1 MPGSEYRLEMHN
13 ISKHFSGVKALSD
26 VSFFVKPGENHALAG
41 ENGAGKSTLIKVLS
55 GMHAPDTGEIYIN
68 GENAHINNTKDGL
81 ERGVSVIYQEFVLVP
96 HLSIMENIFLDEFRN
111 QHKIVNWKVLRERA
125 GALLSQLGFGNLHP
139 DTIVGTL
146 TVAYQQVVEICKA
159 LSRNSSIL
167 VLDEPTAVLTTGE
180 IERLFGILE
189 DLKKKGMSI
198 IYITHRLNEIF
209 RISDRI
215 TVLKDGGFVKTVEK
229 SEVNE
234 EELVNLMIGRTL
246 ETYFPPRPETKPGD
260 TVLEVEHIKAG
271 IQVKDVSFK
280 IREGELLGLTGLVG
294 AGRTEAVR
302 AIMGFDKLDGGTVK
316 VYGKEVSLKSPMHSY
331 KLKVGL
337 LPEDRKSS
345 GVLLKIPI
353 KHNVTVSCLKKF
365 SNGVGWLNLRNENR
379 FVQKFSREI
388 GIKAA
393 SLENP
398 VSSLSGGNQQKV
410 AIARLLASDC
420 KVLVLDEPTRGVD
433 VGSKIEIFN
442 IINSLVAQ
450 NYAILLIS
458 SEMAEVIGMCDRVV
472 VMREGVTVGEL
483 QKSELS
489 EQNIIKLSMGVKH
502 HE

>member
-1 MPGSEYRLEMHN
+1 
-13 ISKHFSGVKALSD
+13 
-26 VSFFVKPGENHALAG
+26 
-41 ENGAGKSTLIKVLS
+41 
-55 GMHAPDTGEIYIN
+55 
-68 GENAHINNTKDGL
+68 
-81 ERGVSVIYQEFVLVP
+81 
-96 HLSIMENIFLDEFRN
+96 
-111 QHKIVNWKVLRERA
+111 
-125 GALLSQLGFGNLHP
+125 
-139 DTIVGTL
+139 L

-167 VLDEPTAVLTTGE
+167 VLDEPTAVLTTSE

-198 IYITHRLNEIF
+198 IYITHRLDEIF
-209 RISDRI
+209 RICDRI

-234 EELVNLMIGRTL
+234 VELVNLMIGRTL
-246 ETYFPPRPETKPGD
+246 ETYFPTRPESKPGN

-280 IREGELLGLTGLVG
+280 MREGELLGLTGLVG

-316 VYGKEVSLKSPMHSY
+316 VNGTKVSLRSPQHSY

-353 KHNVTVSCLKKF
+353 KHNVTLSCLKKF
-365 SNGVGWLNLRNENR
+365 GNRLGWLNLRKENN
-379 FVQKFSREI
+379 FVQKYSREI

-420 KVLVLDEPTRGVD
+420 KALVLDEPTRGVD

-442 IINSLVAQ
+442 IINTLLAQ

-472 VMREGVTVGEL
+472 VMREGITVGEL
-483 QKSELS
+483 QKDELS
-489 EQNIIKLSMGVKH
+489 EQSLIRLSMGVKH

>member
-1 MPGSEYRLEMHN
+1 MPECTNRLEMHH

-55 GMHAPDTGEIYIN
+55 GMHSPDTGEIYID

-96 HLSIMENIFLDEFRN
+96 HLSIMENIFLDEFRS
-111 QHKIVNWKVLRERA
+111 QRIVNWKVLRQRA

-198 IYITHRLNEIF
+198 IYITHRLDEIF

-215 TVLKDGGFVKTVEK
+215 TVLKDGAFVKTVEK
-229 SEVNE
+229 SEVTE

-246 ETYFPPRPETKPGD
+246 ETYFPPRPETKPGE

-302 AIMGFDKLDGGTVK
+302 AIMGFDKLDGGKVK
-316 VYGKEVSLKSPMHSY
+316 LYGKEISLRSPKHSY
-331 KLKVGL
+331 KLKIGL

-353 KHNVTVSCLKKF
+353 KHNVTMSCLQKF
-365 SNGVGWLNLRNENR
+365 SNKMGWLNLHKENN
-379 FVQKFSREI
+379 FVQKFSKDI

-393 SLENP
+393 SLENS

-410 AIARLLASDC
+410 AIARLLASNC

-433 VGSKIEIFN
+433 VGSKIEIFKL
-442 IINSLVAQ
+442 INSLVAQ

-483 QKSELS
+483 QKNELS
-489 EQNIIKLSMGVKH
+489 EQSIIRLSMGVKH
-502 HE
+502 HG

>member
-55 GMHAPDTGEIYIN
+55 GVHTPDTGEIYIN
-68 GENAHINNTKDGL
+68 GENARINNTKDGL

-111 QHKIVNWKVLRERA
+111 RHIVNWKVLRERA
-125 GALLSQLGFGNLHP
+125 GALLGQLGFSNLHP

-198 IYITHRLNEIF
+198 IYITHRLDEIF

-215 TVLKDGGFVKTVEK
+215 TVLKDGAFVKTVEK
-229 SEVNE
+229 SEVSE
-234 EELVNLMIGRTL
+234 EDLVNLMIGRTL
-246 ETYFPPRPETKPGD
+246 ETYFPPRPEAKPGD

-280 IREGELLGLTGLVG
+280 LREGELLGLTGLVG

-302 AIMGFDKLDGGTVK
+302 AIMGFDKLDGGKVK
-316 VYGKEVSLKSPMHSY
+316 VYGTEVSLRSPKHSY

-353 KHNVTVSCLKKF
+353 KHNVTMSCLKKF
-365 SNGVGWLNLRNENR
+365 SNRLGWLNLRDENK
-379 FVQKFSREI
+379 FVHKFSREI

-393 SLENP
+393 SLENS

-433 VGSKIEIFN
+433 VGSKIEIFK

-450 NYAILLIS
+450 NYAVLLIS

-489 EQNIIKLSMGVKH
+489 EQNLIKLSMGVKH

>member
-1 MPGSEYRLEMHN
+1 MFGSEYRLEMHN
-13 ISKHFSGVKALSD
+13 ISKHFSGVKALND
-26 VSFFVKPGENHALAG
+26 VSLFVKPGENHALVG

-55 GMHAPDTGEIYIN
+55 GMHTPDAGEIYIN

-111 QHKIVNWKVLRERA
+111 HHKFVNWKVLRERA
-125 GALLSQLGFGNLHP
+125 STLLNQLGFGNLRP
-139 DTIVGTL
+139 ETIVGTL

-167 VLDEPTAVLTTGE
+167 VLDEPTAVLTTSE

-198 IYITHRLNEIF
+198 IYITHRLDEIF
-209 RISDRI
+209 KICDRI
-215 TVLKDGGFVKTVEK
+215 TVLKDGAFVKTVDK

-234 EELVNLMIGRTL
+234 EQLVNLMIGRTL
-246 ETYFPPRPETKPGD
+246 ETYFPPRPEAKPGK
-260 TVLEVEHIKAG
+260 TVLEVEHIQAG

-280 IREGELLGLTGLVG
+280 MREGEVLGLTGLVG
-294 AGRTEAVR
+294 AGRTEAVC
-302 AIMGFDKLDGGTVK
+302 AIMGFSKLDGGKVK
-316 VYGKEVSLKSPMHSY
+316 LYDKEVSLRSPQHSY

-337 LPEDRKSS
+337 LPEDRKTS
-345 GVLLKIPI
+345 GVLLNIPI
-353 KHNVTVSCLKKF
+353 KHNVTLSCLRKF
-365 SNGVGWLNLRNENR
+365 SNKLGWLNLHKENK
-379 FVQKFSREI
+379 FVQRYSREI

-420 KVLVLDEPTRGVD
+420 KALVLDEPTRGVD

-458 SEMAEVIGMCDRVV
+458 SEMSEVIGMCDRVT

-483 QKSELS
+483 QKNELS
-489 EQNIIKLSMGVKH
+489 EPNIIRLSMGVKAS
-502 HE
+502 

>member
-1 MPGSEYRLEMHN
+1 MPESKYRLEMHN

-26 VSFFVKPGENHALAG
+26 VSLFVKPGENHALLG

-55 GMHAPDTGEIYIN
+55 GVHQPDDGEIYIG
-68 GENAHINNTKDGL
+68 GENAHIKNAKDGL
-81 ERGVSVIYQEFVLVP
+81 ERGISVIYQEFVLVP
-96 HLSIMENIFLDEFRN
+96 HLSVMENIFLDEFRS
-111 QHKIVNWKVLRERA
+111 KRLVNWKVLRRRA
-125 GALLSQLGFGNLHP
+125 GELLRQLGFENLHP

-146 TVAYQQVVEICKA
+146 PIAYQQVVEICKA
-159 LSRNSSIL
+159 LSRNSSVL
-167 VLDEPTAVLTTGE
+167 VLDEPTAVLTTSE

-198 IYITHRLNEIF
+198 IYITHRLDEVF
-209 RISDRI
+209 RISDQI
-215 TVLKDGGFVKTVEK
+215 TILKDGTLVKSVEK

-234 EELVNLMIGRTL
+234 EELVNLMIGRAL
-246 ETYFPPRPETKPGD
+246 DTYFPPRPDIKPGD

-280 IREGELLGLTGLVG
+280 LREGELLGLTGLVG

-302 AIMGFDKLDGGTVK
+302 AIMGFDKMDGGKVK
-316 VYGKEVSLKSPMHSY
+316 LYGKEVAFKSPKHSY
-331 KLKVGL
+331 KLNVGL

-353 KHNVTVSCLKKF
+353 KHNVTMSCLRKF
-365 SNGVGWLNLRNENR
+365 SNRLGWLNLRSENK
-379 FVQKFSREI
+379 FVHEFSREV

-433 VGSKIEIFN
+433 VGSKIEIFK
-442 IINSLVAQ
+442 IINSLLEK
-450 NYAILLIS
+450 NYAVLFIS
-458 SEMAEVIGMCDRVV
+458 SEMPEVIGMCDRVV

-489 EQNIIKLSMGVKH
+489 EQNIIKLSMGIKH